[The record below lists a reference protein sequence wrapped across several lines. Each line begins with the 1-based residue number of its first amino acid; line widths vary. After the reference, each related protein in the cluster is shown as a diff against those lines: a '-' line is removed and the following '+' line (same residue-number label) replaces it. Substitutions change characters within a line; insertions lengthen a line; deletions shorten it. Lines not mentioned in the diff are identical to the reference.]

1 MTKIN
6 NTNNVQNIH
15 AKKMN
20 ELSKKEKPQIST
32 FEITDLK
39 NTASETLGRS
49 QVTSSIDNLE
59 NNVLFMLKHPNQV
72 KQANAFFDKT
82 YETLKKDN
90 IEDAYEKATQYTGA
104 FKEEFLSK

>member
-15 AKKMN
+15 AQKMN

-39 NTASETLGRS
+39 NTASEALGHS
-49 QVTSSIDNLE
+49 QVTE
-59 NNVLFMLKHPNQV
+59 TWQRRELFMELG
-72 KQANAFFDKT
+72 T
-82 YETLKKDN
+82 
-90 IEDAYEKATQYTGA
+90 
-104 FKEEFLSK
+104 FLLFVTTSNP